1 MTKTQL
7 RDRALIE
14 ALTNATGLSA
24 SDLAVKARIS
34 PSTLTR
40 VVNGTSRLSV
50 PTIEKLQARFPSFF
64 GDLGDVSDSDEGMYV
79 EVEML
84 PSYAGMGG
92 GGYGEGEPGRFQ
104 LPRQLIE
111 DRLRGRPDDFLL
123 IDVRGDSMEDDFF
136 HGDQILVDK
145 RDRDPAQP
153 GPFCLHDGD
162 AYVVKLVERVPMKR
176 GMLRIFS
183 SNQRYADY
191 QVSEDEVRI
200 VGRPAW
206 FARAL

>member
-14 ALTNATGLSA
+14 ALTKATGLSA
-24 SDLAVKARIS
+24 SDLAIKAGVAA
-34 PSTLTR
+34 STLTR
-40 VVNGTSRLSV
+40 VLNGTSRLSV

-64 GDLGDVSDSDEGMYV
+64 GDLGDVTDSDLSEYV

-92 GGYGEGEPGRFQ
+92 GGFGEGEPGRFQ
-104 LPRQLIE
+104 LPRVLIE
-111 DRLRGRPDDFLL
+111 DRLRGNPDDFLV

-136 HGDQILVDK
+136 HGDQILIDK
-145 RDRDPAQP
+145 RDRDPVQP
-153 GPFCLHDGD
+153 GPFCLFDGD